1 MYVILAHR
9 PVASTEGVWEG
20 AYMAPSRQNA
30 FAAVAAAGLVAALI
44 AAPLA
49 GGAPTSQSPPT
60 ISGYPGYKST
70 LTCKPGNWSPDT
82 TSLAYSWG
90 VVDGYAGGYQ
100 GYFRATDQ
108 TFAVRE
114 VGRDVVC
121 RVTAKDASGD
131 ETVATSAPV
140 RTVRGRT
147 SIEVKA
153 KKVQHG
159 AKVTL
164 TGTVK
169 PRGALDKTAAD
180 RTREIV
186 AYRVEKDG
194 LHQLFGKETLTAKGK
209 FKIVAADDP
218 GKHRYKVNFNPS
230 DLRWDFAHGF
240 VKVTLKAH

>member
-1 MYVILAHR
+1 
-9 PVASTEGVWEG
+9 
-20 AYMAPSRQNA
+20 MAPSRQNA
-30 FAAVAAAGLVAALI
+30 FAALAAAGLVAALI

-82 TSLAYSWG
+82 KSLAYEF
-90 VVDGYAGGYQ
+90 GYM
-100 GYFRATDQ
+100 GYFRASQ
-108 TFAVRE
+108 TYQVTE

-121 RVTAKDASGD
+121 QVTAKDASGE

-140 RTVRGRT
+140 RTVPGRT

-209 FKIVAADDP
+209 FKIVAEDDP

-230 DLRWDFAHGF
+230 DLRWAFAHGF
-240 VKVTLKAH
+240 VKVTLKAR